1 MLLETQFAKETKRIR
16 RQDFASAAIRIEG
29 KGDCDKAAHEMGIA
43 VAPIVQ
49 HFFARRIDAL
59 AELQPHLADAAA
71 NLVRIIVGGLVQGLE
86 RAAELEDIAIAVFPI
101 VEKGKVAADG
111 IEACQRGV
119 LRWRRPLYRD
129 ALS

>member
-1 MLLETQFAKETKRIR
+1 L
-16 RQDFASAAIRIEG
+16 G
-29 KGDCDKAAHEMGIA
+29 
-43 VAPIVQ
+43 
-49 HFFARRIDAL
+49 
-59 AELQPHLADAAA
+59 ELQPNLADAAA
-71 NLVRIIVGGLVQGLE
+71 NLVCIVMGSFAQRLQ